1 MEKDSSTT
9 ARGVETVTLTQ
20 LRKNIYQLVDEVI
33 ASGRPLTIKR
43 GDKLLKLDLVTTSSS
58 KLDNLKKRD
67 TLCTNNLN
75 SPDELVTE
83 ITHQWDK
90 DHGFD

>member
-9 ARGVETVTLTQ
+9 ARGVEKVTLTQ

-67 TLCTNNLN
+67 TLSTNNLN
-75 SPDELVTE
+75 SPDELVTD

>member
-9 ARGVETVTLTQ
+9 ARGVEKVTLTQ

-58 KLDNLKKRD
+58 KLDNRSAIPSAL
-67 TLCTNNLN
+67 
-75 SPDELVTE
+75 
-83 ITHQWDK
+83 IT
-90 DHGFD
+90 

>member
-1 MEKDSSTT
+1 MKKDSSTT
-9 ARGVETVTLTQ
+9 AAEKVTLTQ

-67 TLCTNNLN
+67 TLCTNNLK

-90 DHGFD
+90 YHGFD

>member
-9 ARGVETVTLTQ
+9 APGVEKVTLTQ

-43 GDKLLKLDLVTTSSS
+43 GD
-58 KLDNLKKRD
+58 RD
-67 TLCTNNLN
+67 H
-75 SPDELVTE
+75 SPV
-83 ITHQWDK
+83 
-90 DHGFD
+90 G